1 MSKDARF
8 WNRMAKGYFNQ
19 PIKDEGAYQIK
30 LETTQEYLYP
40 DMEIL
45 EVGCGTGGTA
55 IAHAPFVSHVTATDI
70 SSKMLSFAEARKA
83 KENTQN
89 VTFREA
95 TVAEALAREAQYDAI
110 LMLSILHL
118 LEDPQEAIHE
128 AATRLKP
135 SGYLVS
141 STPCLR
147 GQLGLMSPVLK
158 LAGKAGLVPRTI
170 QEFSEDDLISWLE
183 GTGLKTVHHWHP
195 EGGHAVFTIS
205 QKRGEDSGKQ
215 HGR

>member
-1 MSKDARF
+1 MSKDKQF
-8 WNRMAKGYFNQ
+8 WNRMAKRYFNQ

-30 LETTQEYLYP
+30 LETTQDYLRE

-70 SSKMLSFAEARKA
+70 SMNMLAYGEARKA
-83 KENTQN
+83 EAGVDN

-95 TVAEALAREAQYDAI
+95 TVAEALSGETEYDAI

-118 LEDPQEAIHE
+118 LEDPQEAIHQ
-128 AATRLKP
+128 AVCRLKP
-135 SGYLVS
+135 NGYLVS

-147 GQLGLMSPVLK
+147 GELGLMSPALK
-158 LAGKAGLVPRTI
+158 LAGKTGLVPRTI
-170 QEFSEDDLISWLE
+170 QEFSENDLMGWIE
-183 GTGLKTVHHWHP
+183 DAGLKTVHHWRP
-195 EGGHAVFTIS
+195 EGGHAVFTVS
-205 QKRGEDSGKQ
+205 QRQS
-215 HGR
+215 

>member
-8 WNRMAKGYFNQ
+8 WNRMAKRYFNQ
-19 PIKDEGAYQIK
+19 PIKDKEAYQIK
-30 LETTQEYLYP
+30 LETTQDYFHS

-83 KENTQN
+83 SENIQN
-89 VTFREA
+89 VTFREV
-95 TVAEALAREAQYDAI
+95 TVAEALAGEAQYDAI

-118 LEDPQEAIHE
+118 LEDPEQTIHD
-128 AATRLKP
+128 AVNRLKP
-135 SGYLVS
+135 KGYLVS
-141 STPCLR
+141 STPCLK
-147 GQLGLMSPVLK
+147 GQLGFISPVLK

-170 QEFSEDDLISWLE
+170 QEFSEDDMIGWLE
-183 GTGLKTVHHWHP
+183 GAGLKTVHHWHP